1 MKLKLYHT
9 ELGLDLVR
17 NIEIL
22 KNKKPKKVI
31 GEACVA
37 TALYAVATSLVR
49 HAQDKIRNKNGKK
62 KKKTNCL
69 LLFC

>member
-1 MKLKLYHT
+1 MKLKLYHA

-49 HAQDKIRNKNGKK
+49 HAQDKIRKK
-62 KKKTNCL
+62 REEKEED
-69 LLFC
+69 